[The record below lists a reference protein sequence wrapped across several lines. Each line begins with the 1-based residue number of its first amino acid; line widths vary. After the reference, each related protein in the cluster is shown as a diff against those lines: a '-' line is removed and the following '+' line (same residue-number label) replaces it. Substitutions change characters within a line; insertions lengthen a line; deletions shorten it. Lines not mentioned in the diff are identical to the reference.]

1 MSIGKFR
8 NTTLEQAT
16 NKKNRNK
23 IVRRR
28 RPPKDISIW
37 ITTTMVIITSTVQ
50 VRKIKKIKNIDIIRQ
65 TT

>member
-1 MSIGKFR
+1 MSIGRFR
-8 NTTLEQAT
+8 NTILEQAT

-23 IVRRR
+23 IVRRSR

-50 VRKIKKIKNIDIIRQ
+50 VRKMKKMKKRRAKQ
-65 TT
+65 K

>member
-23 IVRRR
+23 IVRRSR

-50 VRKIKKIKNIDIIRQ
+50 VRKMKKMKKRRAKQ
-65 TT
+65 K